1 MTVRRRE
8 TIAPTGTDVAVFTSE
23 LRRALALMAV
33 VWLAAVSSLPG
44 SASAQATANPSGTP
58 TMPSTLRY
66 GSGLL
71 DIPVSS
77 VLPHMAATATYS
89 GFWVGLDRTVLV
101 DGSGNPVGFGPAADE
116 YHWDASAAFGLFDR
130 LEGGVSLQSL
140 KDASGGG
147 NVWGVFGRLRLWEP
161 IDQGV
166 GLAVGARYLTS
177 PDFGDGVRYAPNRLG
192 YPDRRLDRAY
202 MGGTNLSAYG
212 VATAYLRGFDGGP
225 LPENDVTFT
234 LGYGGGMFRQGGPVD
249 FYGDGNANGWFY
261 GTSLH
266 VRTTRQSLLT
276 LMAEHNGF
284 DVNVGAHLDFDG
296 IRAGVQWL
304 ASNHAAP
311 AGGHASEYQ
320 KGKLGFLLSVAI
332 CPNERTFRCRPQS
345 MRRVEPDTIVIP
357 APPPDTVVVASSEI
371 PGPPPGEDIE
381 ICLATGQNVQL
392 RVTEAGDTLVAPA
405 YAALD
410 ELRPTMTFAGSY
422 ASGAFWFDGNAVV
435 TFEGADFGQTPDR
448 IPIDCN
454 QIARVGVHQGVP
466 VFADR
471 TADRPFVVLFIPVRP
486 GIWARYERGIR

>member
-1 MTVRRRE
+1 MTA
-8 TIAPTGTDVAVFTSE
+8 TFSAT
-23 LRRALALMAV
+23 LAV
-33 VWLAAVSSLPG
+33 VLAATFAQP
-44 SASAQATANPSGTP
+44 ASAQATAVPSGTP

-89 GFWVGLDRTVLV
+89 GFWVGLDRSVVL
-101 DGSGNPVGFGPAADE
+101 DGSGEPAGFGPGTSS
-116 YHWDASAAFGLFDR
+116 YHWDTSVAVGLFDR
-130 LEGGVSLQSL
+130 AEGGIALQSL
-140 KDASGGG
+140 KGAASGGD
-147 NVWGVFGRLRLWEP
+147 VWGLFGRLRLWEP

-177 PDFGDGVRYAPNRLG
+177 PDFDDGRSYAPSRLG
-192 YPDRRLDRAY
+192 FPDRRLDRAY
-202 MGGTNLSAYG
+202 TGGTNFTAYG

-225 LPENDVTFT
+225 LPENDITFT
-234 LGYGGGMFRQGGPVD
+234 LGYGGGMFRQGGSMG

-266 VRTTRQSLLT
+266 VRTTQESLLT

-284 DVNVGAHLDFDG
+284 DVNVGAHFDFDG
-296 IRAGVQWL
+296 IRAGLQWL

-311 AGGHASEYQ
+311 SGGHASEYQ
-320 KGKLGFLLSVAI
+320 KGKFGFLLSVAI
-332 CPNERTFRCRPQS
+332 CPNQRSYRCRPQT

-357 APPPDTVVVASSEI
+357 APPPDTVVVAAATNA
-371 PGPPPGEDIE
+371 GPPPGEDVE
-381 ICLATGQNVQL
+381 ICLATGQNVPL
-392 RVTEAGDTLVAPA
+392 RIAESGDTLVAPT
-405 YAALD
+405 YAPLD
-410 ELRPTMTFAGSY
+410 ALRPTMTFAGTY
-422 ASGAFWFDGNAVV
+422 AGGAFWFEGNAVV
-435 TFEGADFGQTPDR
+435 TFEGADFGQLSDR
-448 IPIDCN
+448 FPIDCN

-471 TADRPFVVLFIPVRP
+471 AAERPLVVLFIPVSP

>member
-1 MTVRRRE
+1 MT
-8 TIAPTGTDVAVFTSE
+8 TTSS
-23 LRRALALMAV
+23 ATLALV
-33 VWLAAVSSLPG
+33 LAASLG
-44 SASAQATANPSGTP
+44 QSASAQATAIPSGTP

-77 VLPHMAATATYS
+77 VLPHMSATATYS
-89 GFWVGLDRTVLV
+89 GFWVGLDRSVLV
-101 DGSGNPVGFGPAADE
+101 DGAGEPVGFGPGTDA
-116 YHWDASAAFGLFDR
+116 YHWDTSVAFGLFDR
-130 LEGGVSLQSL
+130 AEAGVSLQSL
-140 KDASGGG
+140 KGAAGGG
-147 NVWGVFGRLRLWEP
+147 DVWGFFGRLRLWEP

-166 GLAVGARYLTS
+166 GVAVGARYLTS
-177 PDFGDGVRYAPNRLG
+177 PDFDDGQRYAPSRLG
-192 YPDRRLDRAY
+192 FPDRRLDRAY
-202 MGGTNLSAYG
+202 TGGTNLSAYG

-234 LGYGGGMFRQGGPVD
+234 LGYGGGMFRQGGSFG

-266 VRTTRQSLLT
+266 VRTTQESLLT

-284 DVNVGAHLDFDG
+284 DVNVGAHFDFDG

-311 AGGHASEYQ
+311 SGGHASEYQ

-332 CPNERTFRCRPQS
+332 CPNQRSSRCRPQT

-357 APPPDTVVVASSEI
+357 APPPDTVVVATTTSA
-371 PGPPPGEDIE
+371 GPPPGEDVE
-381 ICLATGQNVQL
+381 ICLATGQNISL
-392 RVTEAGDTLVAPA
+392 RIAETGDTLVAPT
-405 YAALD
+405 YAPLD
-410 ELRPTMTFAGSY
+410 ALRPTMTFAGSY
-422 ASGAFWFDGNAVV
+422 AGGAFWFDGNAVV
-435 TFEGADFGQTPDR
+435 TFEGADFGQMPDR
-448 IPIDCN
+448 FPLDCD
-454 QIARVGVHQGVP
+454 QVARVGVHQGVP

-471 TADRPFVVLFIPVRP
+471 AAERPLVVLFIPVRP